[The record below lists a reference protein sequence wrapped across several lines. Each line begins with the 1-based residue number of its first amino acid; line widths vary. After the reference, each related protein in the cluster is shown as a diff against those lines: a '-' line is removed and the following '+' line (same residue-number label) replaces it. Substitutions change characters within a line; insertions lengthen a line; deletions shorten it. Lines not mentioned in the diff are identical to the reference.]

1 MKKVLPYLYHEN
13 IEEQWLGLLVG
24 CMHAQSCLTLC
35 NSMDCSPQ
43 APLSMEFSR
52 QEYWSG
58 FLFTGNAGL
67 NPSSIIHNWP
77 VKTLFP

>member
-1 MKKVLPYLYHEN
+1 MLPYLYHEN
-13 IEEQWLGLLVG
+13 VEEPWVGLLVG

-43 APLSMEFSR
+43 APLSMEFSG

-58 FLFTGNAGL
+58 FLFTGTAGL
-67 NPSSIIHNWP
+67 NPSSMIHNWP
-77 VKTLFP
+77 VVKTLFP